1 MSDVIAEAD
10 ALADGTTATTSAMT
24 LSLRQGRKRDW
35 MEGYMLTVK
44 GTFQNGSAQPLEPI
58 EGRDGQ
64 SVIIVFV
71 DEVQRRDDSLDDD
84 WDKLMQLIA
93 DNVVDTGIE
102 DLAHQHDH
110 YLRGTPKKSL

>member
-44 GTFQNGSAQPLEPI
+44 GTFH
-58 EGRDGQ
+58 
-64 SVIIVFV
+64 
-71 DEVQRRDDSLDDD
+71 DSLDDD